1 MSDSKMPEHKLRQH
15 GDAGANAQRGGE
27 RIGGAGPSGAPT
39 CRAGDDTGAAT
50 PASSSPVLRALRL
63 GSRSPLSWWRMLPAD
78 GFRSA
83 VYLKVSSALDEIAT
97 ELEGASFG
105 PALYGDP
112 DAAITFVL
120 SLMPVGKVGLK
131 VDIAMTSVLRCALE
145 GDLRAALALAHV
157 VDRAGL
163 DPALAADLCAS
174 WFEFYLRYSPTRGGL
189 TPAEKAVMKALRAFD
204 AVPSH
209 NGGRP

>member
-27 RIGGAGPSGAPT
+27 RIG
-39 CRAGDDTGAAT
+39 RAGDGTGAAT

-163 DPALAADLCAS
+163 DPAPAANQCAS

-189 TPAEKAVMKALRAFD
+189 TPAEKAVMKSLRAFD
-204 AVPSH
+204 AVQSH
-209 NGGRP
+209 DGGRP